1 MKEYIKKIKL
11 VKVEAELECDLSINQ
26 AVLGVDVA
34 MHNTG
39 LAVIRTT
46 EDYLILDILHNI
58 IVPKKVDL
66 LTGVDLFLSQISEF
80 KQTIAQKFKLD
91 KMIIEDCFFL
101 KNPSVLKTLAR
112 FGVLVYDKMRDITT
126 KTEFMLPTRARNL
139 TNFKKS
145 SKEIKGTKL
154 KKEIIEYV
162 NNTLQVNIKDDN
174 QSDAVILALSG
185 LVIKN
190 E

>member
-1 MKEYIKKIKL
+1 MKNYIKKIKL
-11 VKVEAELECDLSINQ
+11 ATVQAELEKDLPINKI
-26 AVLGVDVA
+26 VLGVDVS

-80 KQTIAQKFKLD
+80 KQIIAQKYKLD

-101 KNPSVLKTLAR
+101 QNVKVVKTLAR
-112 FGVLVYDKMRDITT
+112 FGILIYDKMRDITT

-154 KKEIIEYV
+154 KKEIVAYV
-162 NNTLQVNIKDDN
+162 NNTLDINIKDDN
-174 QSDAVILALSG
+174 LSDAIILALAG
-185 LVIKN
+185 LVEKD